1 MKKPLAPT
9 FEGTGG
15 PMEEGMVYVMFN
27 GEESPESIQNLNSV
41 WRVFWVVA
49 PELNYHQ
56 IDSFLISE
64 VFKNHHWERYYR
76 DPIFHNLSKDRWH
89 QEIHLKEM
97 DMVMDGTW
105 NTGYNLKFDDRLNQ
119 VSGDLQFSKL
129 TPKSA
134 LVYYNGREL
143 ETHQLI
149 QKFYDLF
156 GLKVEGKLKVH
167 NKEIEVKNGRGII
180 EHGLGVFSTI
190 SFFNWHWLNLQLEKG
205 SIHLFSHPLS
215 DGRRGSIE
223 AGEGAIVFDEKWT
236 HLLSEDFSIT
246 PLDYILDRKKKI
258 RIPSAWR
265 VVANPGKGK
274 QPVLDLRMELT
285 TYETW
290 TAGGAGFSKQYIDY
304 IVKAEGTWGN
314 EKIDGKGTMEFMC
327 DTICEI

>member
-1 MKKPLAPT
+1 MSRKPIPPTELLRFMSHHKRLFLRLLRANPLLVRRQVRNVRRMKKPLAPT

-119 VSGDLQFSKL
+119 VSGDLQF
-129 TPKSA
+129 
-134 LVYYNGREL
+134 
-143 ETHQLI
+143 
-149 QKFYDLF
+149 
-156 GLKVEGKLKVH
+156 
-167 NKEIEVKNGRGII
+167 
-180 EHGLGVFSTI
+180 
-190 SFFNWHWLNLQLEKG
+190 
-205 SIHLFSHPLS
+205 
-215 DGRRGSIE
+215 
-223 AGEGAIVFDEKWT
+223 
-236 HLLSEDFSIT
+236 
-246 PLDYILDRKKKI
+246 
-258 RIPSAWR
+258 
-265 VVANPGKGK
+265 
-274 QPVLDLRMELT
+274 
-285 TYETW
+285 
-290 TAGGAGFSKQYIDY
+290 
-304 IVKAEGTWGN
+304 
-314 EKIDGKGTMEFMC
+314 
-327 DTICEI
+327 